1 MKKILLILY
10 GLSISMALGQIPKSV
25 NWVPL
30 ENLALTLAATPKPI
44 IFYLYYTE
52 CGLCGEE
59 VEHTI
64 DGKTVKNLRTVA
76 CLPCEKLEK
85 KIWRIKKCLQK
96 HVIFTWSLLMWVR
109 RLPSDPFI
117 RAHRSYIIAVSKISS
132 FSKSQILIA
141 DKNIPLGE
149 AYREK
154 VLARIS

>member
-85 KIWRIKKCLQK
+85 E
-96 HVIFTWSLLMWVR
+96 
-109 RLPSDPFI
+109 
-117 RAHRSYIIAVSKISS
+117 
-132 FSKSQILIA
+132 ILT
-141 DKNIPLGE
+141 DKE
-149 AYREK
+149 
-154 VLARIS
+154 VLAKTRDFHMVAFDVSSEITERPIYPRTSILYHCRIQNIFL